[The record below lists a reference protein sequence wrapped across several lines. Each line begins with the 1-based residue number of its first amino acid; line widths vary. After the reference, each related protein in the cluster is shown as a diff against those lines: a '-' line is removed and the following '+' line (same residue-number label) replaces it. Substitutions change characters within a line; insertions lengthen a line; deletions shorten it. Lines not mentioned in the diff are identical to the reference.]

1 MLDPGR
7 VGDHID
13 PSQTRLQVTGDVSR
27 PSVPGN
33 QRASQTYARER
44 SGPGR
49 AESGQNAPLPSNLL
63 SQGEEWKFPALGAG
77 SSDSQGQ
84 KAPKTEAKH
93 ERVNAEAP
101 VDTQPRRAGAPAP
114 RPGRESTPRAEAAL
128 PDGEQASRPPIQPQD
143 THSRGSAGTSR
154 G

>member
-13 PSQTRLQVTGDVSR
+13 PSQARLQVTGDVSR
-27 PSVPGN
+27 PSVPGS

-44 SGPGR
+44 EARPGWIRPECTAAFQPAEPGR
-49 AESGQNAPLPSNLL
+49 GV
-63 SQGEEWKFPALGAG
+63 KFPALGAG
-77 SSDSQGQ
+77 GSDSQGQ

-101 VDTQPRRAGAPAP
+101 VDTQPPPSRRPCLA
-114 RPGRESTPRAEAAL
+114 PGRSTPE
-128 PDGEQASRPPIQPQD
+128 PGSPP
-143 THSRGSAGTSR
+143 
-154 G
+154 